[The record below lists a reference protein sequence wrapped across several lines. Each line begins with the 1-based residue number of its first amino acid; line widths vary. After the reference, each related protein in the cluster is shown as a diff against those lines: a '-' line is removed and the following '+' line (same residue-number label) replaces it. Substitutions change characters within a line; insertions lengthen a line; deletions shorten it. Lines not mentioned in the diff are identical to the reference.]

1 MPGDLNHEQERL
13 VLDLLAKITYISNL
27 DDLLNVVVE
36 ELPLVV
42 KARGCWIYLNPDYV
56 SSYQQVV
63 VRGQIEIHE
72 DDLTTDTSEMIV
84 LAATNQEKKKDL
96 IGKAYYSLGEGIVGW
111 AFHNCRPLRIVN
123 VKDPTELQ
131 AISSELHWADFYNDG
146 DEFYSGDEKRPLL
159 VVPLVLNDL
168 PIGVMKFHATINRKP
183 FSEFSEEIAQIVAQ
197 IISGVIR
204 QIWLANKRGETIS
217 RFIQVSN
224 TQDPKSVILEV
235 TQSMRDVLTCARS
248 EYFCRDQMG
257 YKAQLLVQN
266 NRLIPAEE
274 KPIAYKSGDSLVG
287 WVFKTGRPLILR
299 DVRDY
304 ARGVKLDTG
313 ILNRISDGEDVN
325 EDDRY
330 LRIDDPARRYTNR
343 LRNPV
348 ATVAVPVKTNDGEIQ
363 GVLLGYWHNP
373 ERVKPLLDRSQLKL
387 AESFASTI
395 ALALENDRRRILGDL
410 MVKLGFLTEPQQL
423 FDAVTETIPR
433 LVTSSGCSIFQMTR
447 AQGSKQLVLVNS
459 SRKGLVNE
467 LGECLPVVY
476 GLGQGKT
483 GFCAWTQAT
492 LVVNHYG
499 QGDVSAK
506 KMSAELTRIKS
517 HFAYDF
523 VQEIKDENKQPI
535 GLIQVR
541 RVPPMTW
548 PVRLRFRELLDTLV
562 FQADG
567 LPTHTLKQ
575 YAPGKIDP
583 TWSFLAVPI
592 CHEDRLLG
600 VITLARPIPQM
611 PFTADQ
617 ISLVES
623 IAGRLAAVMGNIQLQ
638 EQRQNLLISL
648 AHEINTPL
656 TGVLADTENLCVELK
671 NAPELQKIS
680 RHNLEQVLRLH
691 LLTATTMTV
700 LSERLPSRKFSA
712 HSIFRPVKE
721 ACELFSSEAAHKG
734 CDIVGPRALDTGFPT
749 IEMSVFDL
757 TIAFKN
763 IVHNAV
769 KYSFRPPQ
777 NLEKHRYIKIW
788 GHWDKKTPNLY
799 CINVQNY
806 GVGITKDEIEKRLIF
821 EPFYRGEKAG
831 DRHRTGSGFGLAHAR
846 QVIEDMHHGF
856 IHVTSIPQGGD
867 AYLTTFTVAIPIR
880 QPNTSLPSQEN
891 TDG

>member
-1 MPGDLNHEQERL
+1 
-13 VLDLLAKITYISNL
+13 
-27 DDLLNVVVE
+27 
-36 ELPLVV
+36 
-42 KARGCWIYLNPDYV
+42 
-56 SSYQQVV
+56 
-63 VRGQIEIHE
+63 
-72 DDLTTDTSEMIV
+72 
-84 LAATNQEKKKDL
+84 
-96 IGKAYYSLGEGIVGW
+96 
-111 AFHNCRPLRIVN
+111 
-123 VKDPTELQ
+123 
-131 AISSELHWADFYNDG
+131 
-146 DEFYSGDEKRPLL
+146 
-159 VVPLVLNDL
+159 
-168 PIGVMKFHATINRKP
+168 
-183 FSEFSEEIAQIVAQ
+183 
-197 IISGVIR
+197 
-204 QIWLANKRGETIS
+204 
-217 RFIQVSN
+217 
-224 TQDPKSVILEV
+224 
-235 TQSMRDVLTCARS
+235 
-248 EYFCRDQMG
+248 
-257 YKAQLLVQN
+257 
-266 NRLIPAEE
+266 
-274 KPIAYKSGDSLVG
+274 
-287 WVFKTGRPLILR
+287 
-299 DVRDY
+299 
-304 ARGVKLDTG
+304 
-313 ILNRISDGEDVN
+313 
-325 EDDRY
+325 
-330 LRIDDPARRYTNR
+330 
-343 LRNPV
+343 
-348 ATVAVPVKTNDGEIQ
+348 
-363 GVLLGYWHNP
+363 
-373 ERVKPLLDRSQLKL
+373 
-387 AESFASTI
+387 
-395 ALALENDRRRILGDL
+395 
-410 MVKLGFLTEPQQL
+410 
-423 FDAVTETIPR
+423 
-433 LVTSSGCSIFQMTR
+433 
-447 AQGSKQLVLVNS
+447 
-459 SRKGLVNE
+459 
-467 LGECLPVVY
+467 
-476 GLGQGKT
+476 
-483 GFCAWTQAT
+483 
-492 LVVNHYG
+492 
-499 QGDVSAK
+499 
-506 KMSAELTRIKS
+506 
-517 HFAYDF
+517 
-523 VQEIKDENKQPI
+523 
-535 GLIQVR
+535 
-541 RVPPMTW
+541 MTW